1 MYKDILLFTAYF
13 ILIMAIVEV
22 VLAIVK
28 KIIIRKLDKIK
39 QPAPRSKKVVYI
51 AHPIGGDVN
60 ANIVKV
66 CRIYAW
72 VSQHNPRLV
81 PFAPYIATV
90 LAMDDN
96 IPACRELGI
105 SHDMELFERRVFD
118 EVWLFGGRIS
128 DGMQHE
134 IDKAKS
140 LGIPVIDFTAL
151 KFE

>member
-13 ILIMAIVEV
+13 ILIMSIVEV
-22 VLAIVK
+22 LLAIIK
-28 KIIIRKLDKIK
+28 KLIIRNIDKIK
-39 QPAPRSKKVVYI
+39 KKAPRSKKVVYI

-60 ANIVKV
+60 ANIVRV
-66 CRIYAW
+66 CRIYEW
-72 VSQHNPRLV
+72 VAQHNPRLV

-105 SHDMELFERRVFD
+105 SHDMELFERKVFD

-128 DGMQHE
+128 AGMQHE

-140 LGIPVIDFTAL
+140 LGIPVIDFTAVKL
-151 KFE
+151 D